1 MLPEVLPPVE
11 IPAEK
16 LPPPP
21 APALSARF
29 KPLLLRVIDPLT
41 LVPENVVPVPAN
53 LVVWALGNAAEV
65 IADVALVC
73 WNRDELL
80 VATRS
85 EELLVAKAL
94 LVIADV
100 ALVCWNRD
108 ELLAAISSEE
118 LELANAAEVMAD
130 VALVCWKRDE
140 LLSAMAFVVMFVA
153 A

>member
-1 MLPEVLPPVE
+1 MIPEVLPPVE

-65 IADVALVC
+65 MAVVALVC
-73 WNRDELL
+73 WNSDELL
-80 VATRS
+80 VAMNEPDAAEPRKFD
-85 EELLVAKAL
+85 ELATGM
-94 LVIADV
+94 IDDESDV
-100 ALVCWNRD
+100 AMNEPD
-108 ELLAAISSEE
+108 AAVPRKFV
-118 LELANAAEVMAD
+118 ELATGMMDE
-130 VALVCWKRDE
+130 E
-140 LLSAMAFVVMFVA
+140 LLSAT
-153 A
+153 